1 MNTIDALLKAY
12 VAFAGVPWDKS
23 VAGPQRV
30 WMVVYPPDQERRL
43 RMRIGDF
50 EIASRDAGHDWRLVD
65 ITDSFGHWLGAH
77 EYREAYFEQPEDITP
92 ALEDFAAC
100 LADEV
105 RAGLTA
111 DGVDEDTV
119 VAVIGVGSLFV
130 LGRAWQLIEAVHDDI
145 RGRLVVFFPGEVE
158 GTNYRLLKARD
169 GWNYLAVP
177 ITATEG

>member
-1 MNTIDALLKAY
+1 MNIIDGLLKSYANFVR
-12 VAFAGVPWDKS
+12 VAWDRS

-30 WMVVYPPDQERRL
+30 WMVVYPPEQERRL
-43 RMRIGDF
+43 RMRVGDF
-50 EIASRDAGHDWRLVD
+50 EVATLDAKHTWHLVD

-77 EYREAYFEQPEDITP
+77 DYRDSYFEEPADITP
-92 ALEDFAAC
+92 ALEEFAES

-105 RAGLTA
+105 RGHFKA
-111 DGVDEDTV
+111 DDVDDDTV
-119 VAVIGVGSLFV
+119 VALMGVGALFG
-130 LGRAWQLIEAVHDDI
+130 LGRASHLIEAINNDI

-158 GTNYRLLKARD
+158 GTNYRLLGARD

>member
-1 MNTIDALLKAY
+1 VSTFDALLKAY
-12 VAFAGVPWDKS
+12 ERFARMPWDPS

-30 WMVVYPPDQERRL
+30 WMVVYPPEQERRL

-50 EIASRDAGHDWRLVD
+50 ELATLNAGHGWHLVD

-92 ALEDFAAC
+92 ALDDFAEY

-105 RAGLTA
+105 RAHLKD

-119 VAVIGVGSLFV
+119 VAIIGVGSLFG
-130 LGRAWQLIEAVHDDI
+130 LARASRLIDAVNNDT
-145 RGRLVVFFPGEVE
+145 RGRLVVFFPGELE
-158 GTNYRLLKARD
+158 GTNYRLLGARD

>member
-1 MNTIDALLKAY
+1 MSTIDALLKAY
-12 VAFAGVPWDKS
+12 ARFASIPWDPS

-30 WMVVYPPDQERRL
+30 WMVVYPPEQERRL
-43 RMRIGDF
+43 CMRIGDF
-50 EIASRDAGHDWRLVD
+50 ELATLEAGHKWHQVD

-92 ALEDFAAC
+92 ALDDFAEY

-105 RAGLTA
+105 RAHLTGE
-111 DGVDEDTV
+111 GVDEDTV
-119 VAVIGVGSLFV
+119 VAIIGTGSLFG
-130 LGRAWQLIEAVHDDI
+130 LGRASRLIESVCDDI

-158 GTNYRLLKARD
+158 GTNYRLLGARD
-169 GWNYLAVP
+169 GWNYLAVS